1 MLKQHATSTG
11 DAAWGTPAESS
22 GASDVGEDAAAGPV
36 ERMVE
41 NGTAWAGDGPGGGP
55 PPAVPRGRGRKVRQD
70 PPGTPAAGPVER
82 IFAIHHRDGLAR
94 VGTIHTPHGD
104 IQTPAFVG
112 AATRATVKALTMQQM
127 RDLGS
132 QAILANTYHLILRPG
147 TELIKEA
154 GGLAQFSSWHAP
166 TFTDSGG
173 FQIFSLPNVKITEH
187 GVKFKSH
194 IDGTNFEITP
204 ESSMQAQW
212 AIGADIHMAFDHL
225 AKSENYEDMKIAMK
239 RTHAW
244 LDRCIAEHERLKKE
258 TIGKGGRNTFS
269 EGISERGSARVSAPR
284 PWRRAEATR
293 PEEKVFGQ
301 DPCLLEQYLYAVVQ
315 GGTFNDLR
323 AKSAEYCASKAVDGF
338 GIGGVFTA
346 DGMDEMLKIVN
357 HILPENKP
365 RHLLGMGQE
374 PLDLFIGA
382 EFGCDTFDCV
392 GPTRMARN
400 GSLYTYDGRINIK
413 NAKYKR
419 DFTPLMPDCGCE
431 CCKNYTRAYLH
442 HLFKTDEITA
452 KVLASIH
459 NEHFIVRTV
468 DRIRASLQD
477 DTFKNYKASFLSRY
491 YHD

>member
-1 MLKQHATSTG
+1 MLKF
-11 DAAWGTPAESS
+11 D
-22 GASDVGEDAAAGPV
+22 
-36 ERMVE
+36 
-41 NGTAWAGDGPGGGP
+41 
-55 PPAVPRGRGRKVRQD
+55 
-70 PPGTPAAGPVER
+70 
-82 IFAIHHRDGLAR
+82 IHQKQGLAR

-104 IQTPAFVG
+104 IETPAFVG
-112 AATRATVKALTMQQM
+112 AATRAVVKALTMQEM
-127 RDLGS
+127 NELGS

-147 TELIKEA
+147 TDLIKEA
-154 GGLAQFSSWHAP
+154 GGLAEFNSWHKP

-173 FQIFSLPNVKITEH
+173 FQIFSLPNVKITEQ

-194 IDGTNFEITP
+194 IDGANFEITP

-225 AKSENYEDMKIAMK
+225 AKSEDRTDMEEAMH
-239 RTHAW
+239 RTHRW
-244 LDRCIAEHERLKKE
+244 LDRCVEEHKRLRSLSL
-258 TIGKGGRNTFS
+258 GKGDRNPFS
-269 EGISERGSARVSAPR
+269 KGISERGSARVSALAPC
-284 PWRRAEATR
+284 RRARATR

-301 DPCLLEQYLYAVVQ
+301 DPCQNEQYLYAVVQ

-323 AKSAEYCASKAVDGF
+323 AESAKYCASKPVDGF

-346 DGMDEMLKIVN
+346 DGMTEMLQIVN
-357 HILPENKP
+357 GILPEDKP

-374 PLDLFIGA
+374 PIDLFVGT

-400 GSLYTYDGRINIK
+400 GSLYTKDGRINIK
-413 NAKYKR
+413 NAKYIH
-419 DFTPLMPDCGCE
+419 DFTSLEPDCDCE

-459 NEHFIVRTV
+459 NEYFIVHTV
-468 DRIRASLQD
+468 DLIRASLQD
-477 DTFKNYKASFLSRY
+477 NTFEAYKQQFLSRY
-491 YHD
+491 YH